1 MEFFCREVVELAA
14 TRLIALHKNKGKSV
28 AACLKSRT
36 DYAQNPDKTNKGEL
50 VSSYECSPLTV
61 DEEFMLSKRQY
72 ELVTGR
78 RQKSDV
84 IAYQIRQSFKPGEI
98 TAEEANKVGY
108 ELAMRFTKGKYVAL
122 RFYGFSQPS
131 QIDLSLPYDIALLD
145 IDMGETNGIELAR
158 KLRAENENIV
168 IIFITNFIQYA
179 PEGFEVQAFR
189 YLLKADLSA
198 KLDSYFDSAVQEVL
212 QRKQLVTISIN
223 SEIIDVPVN
232 DILYLES
239 HRRIIVMHLLDEK
252 RPAYQFYGNITEL
265 SEKIEPLGFLRI
277 QKSYLVNM
285 HYVEIFQYNKVQLR
299 GGLCLAPSEKNYS
312 ELKQKYLHW
321 RGKSRW
327 ML

>member
-1 MEFFCREVVELAA
+1 MNVLVCDDERQIVDSIIETLE
-14 TRLIALHKNKGKSV
+14 K
-28 AACLKSRT
+28 
-36 DYAQNPDKTNKGEL
+36 KTEETQ
-50 VSSYECSPLTV
+50 VSS
-61 DEEFMLSKRQY
+61 
-72 ELVTGR
+72 
-78 RQKSDV
+78 
-84 IAYQIRQSFKPGEI
+84 
-98 TAEEANKVGY
+98 
-108 ELAMRFTKGKYVAL
+108 

-179 PEGFEVQAFR
+179 
-189 YLLKADLSA
+189 

-212 QRKQLVTISIN
+212 RRKQLVTISIN

-252 RPAYQFYGNITEL
+252 SPAYQFYGNITEL

>member
-1 MEFFCREVVELAA
+1 MNVLVCDDERQIVDSIIETLE
-14 TRLIALHKNKGKSV
+14 K
-28 AACLKSRT
+28 
-36 DYAQNPDKTNKGEL
+36 KTEETQ
-50 VSSYECSPLTV
+50 VSS
-61 DEEFMLSKRQY
+61 
-72 ELVTGR
+72 
-78 RQKSDV
+78 
-84 IAYQIRQSFKPGEI
+84 
-98 TAEEANKVGY
+98 
-108 ELAMRFTKGKYVAL
+108 
-122 RFYGFSQPS
+122 RFYGVSQPS
-131 QIDLSLPYDIALLD
+131 QIDFSRPYDIALLD

-212 QRKQLVTISIN
+212 RRKQLVTISIN

-265 SEKIEPLGFLRI
+265 SEKSSHSVSFVFKKAILSICTMSKSFNTIKSNCAVVFVWLQAKRI
-277 QKSYLVNM
+277 IVS
-285 HYVEIFQYNKVQLR
+285 
-299 GGLCLAPSEKNYS
+299 
-312 ELKQKYLHW
+312 
-321 RGKSRW
+321 
-327 ML
+327 

>member
-1 MEFFCREVVELAA
+1 MNVLVCDDERQIVDSIIETLE
-14 TRLIALHKNKGKSV
+14 K
-28 AACLKSRT
+28 
-36 DYAQNPDKTNKGEL
+36 KTEETQ
-50 VSSYECSPLTV
+50 VS
-61 DEEFMLSKRQY
+61 
-72 ELVTGR
+72 
-78 RQKSDV
+78 
-84 IAYQIRQSFKPGEI
+84 
-98 TAEEANKVGY
+98 
-108 ELAMRFTKGKYVAL
+108 L

-189 YLLKADLSA
+189 YLLKADFSA

-265 SEKIEPLGFLRI
+265 SEKSSHSVSFVFKKAILSICTMSKSFNTIKSNCAVVFVWLQAKRI
-277 QKSYLVNM
+277 IMS
-285 HYVEIFQYNKVQLR
+285 
-299 GGLCLAPSEKNYS
+299 
-312 ELKQKYLHW
+312 
-321 RGKSRW
+321 
-327 ML
+327 

>member
-1 MEFFCREVVELAA
+1 MNVLVCDDERQIVDSIIETLE
-14 TRLIALHKNKGKSV
+14 K
-28 AACLKSRT
+28 
-36 DYAQNPDKTNKGEL
+36 KTEETQ
-50 VSSYECSPLTV
+50 VSS
-61 DEEFMLSKRQY
+61 
-72 ELVTGR
+72 
-78 RQKSDV
+78 
-84 IAYQIRQSFKPGEI
+84 
-98 TAEEANKVGY
+98 
-108 ELAMRFTKGKYVAL
+108 

-212 QRKQLVTISIN
+212 RRKQLVTISIN

-265 SEKIEPLGFLRI
+265 SEKSSHSVSFVFKKAILSICTMSKSFNTIKSNCAVVFVWLQAKRI
-277 QKSYLVNM
+277 IMS
-285 HYVEIFQYNKVQLR
+285 
-299 GGLCLAPSEKNYS
+299 
-312 ELKQKYLHW
+312 
-321 RGKSRW
+321 
-327 ML
+327 

>member
-1 MEFFCREVVELAA
+1 MNVLVCDDERQIVDSIIETLE
-14 TRLIALHKNKGKSV
+14 K
-28 AACLKSRT
+28 
-36 DYAQNPDKTNKGEL
+36 KTEETQ
-50 VSSYECSPLTV
+50 VSS
-61 DEEFMLSKRQY
+61 
-72 ELVTGR
+72 
-78 RQKSDV
+78 
-84 IAYQIRQSFKPGEI
+84 
-98 TAEEANKVGY
+98 
-108 ELAMRFTKGKYVAL
+108 

-212 QRKQLVTISIN
+212 RRKQLVTISIN

-252 RPAYQFYGNITEL
+252 SPAYQFYGNITEL
-265 SEKIEPLGFLRI
+265 SEKSSHSVSFVFKKAILSICTMSKSFNTIKSNCAVVFVWLQAKRI
-277 QKSYLVNM
+277 IMS
-285 HYVEIFQYNKVQLR
+285 
-299 GGLCLAPSEKNYS
+299 
-312 ELKQKYLHW
+312 
-321 RGKSRW
+321 
-327 ML
+327 

>member
-1 MEFFCREVVELAA
+1 MNVLVCDDERQIVDSIIETLE
-14 TRLIALHKNKGKSV
+14 K
-28 AACLKSRT
+28 
-36 DYAQNPDKTNKGEL
+36 KTEETQ
-50 VSSYECSPLTV
+50 VSS
-61 DEEFMLSKRQY
+61 
-72 ELVTGR
+72 
-78 RQKSDV
+78 
-84 IAYQIRQSFKPGEI
+84 
-98 TAEEANKVGY
+98 
-108 ELAMRFTKGKYVAL
+108 

-212 QRKQLVTISIN
+212 RRKQLVTISIN

-239 HRRIIVMHLLDEK
+239 HRRKTPSIPILRQHNGTIRK
-252 RPAYQFYGNITEL
+252 NRATRFPSYSKKL
-265 SEKIEPLGFLRI
+265 SCQYALCRNLSI
-277 QKSYLVNM
+277 Q
-285 HYVEIFQYNKVQLR
+285 
-299 GGLCLAPSEKNYS
+299 
-312 ELKQKYLHW
+312 
-321 RGKSRW
+321 
-327 ML
+327 

>member
-1 MEFFCREVVELAA
+1 MNVLVCDDERQIVDSIIETLE
-14 TRLIALHKNKGKSV
+14 K
-28 AACLKSRT
+28 
-36 DYAQNPDKTNKGEL
+36 KTEETQ
-50 VSSYECSPLTV
+50 VSS
-61 DEEFMLSKRQY
+61 
-72 ELVTGR
+72 
-78 RQKSDV
+78 
-84 IAYQIRQSFKPGEI
+84 
-98 TAEEANKVGY
+98 
-108 ELAMRFTKGKYVAL
+108 

-158 KLRAENENIV
+158 KLRAE
-168 IIFITNFIQYA
+168 
-179 PEGFEVQAFR
+179 FEVQAFR

-212 QRKQLVTISIN
+212 RRKQLVTISIN

-285 HYVEIFQYNKVQLR
+285 HYVEIFQYNKLQFL
-299 GGLCLAPSEKNYS
+299 GCLCLAPS
-312 ELKQKYLHW
+312 
-321 RGKSRW
+321 
-327 ML
+327 

>member
-1 MEFFCREVVELAA
+1 MNVLVCDDERQIVDSIIETLE
-14 TRLIALHKNKGKSV
+14 K
-28 AACLKSRT
+28 
-36 DYAQNPDKTNKGEL
+36 KTEETQ
-50 VSSYECSPLTV
+50 VSS
-61 DEEFMLSKRQY
+61 
-72 ELVTGR
+72 
-78 RQKSDV
+78 
-84 IAYQIRQSFKPGEI
+84 
-98 TAEEANKVGY
+98 
-108 ELAMRFTKGKYVAL
+108 
-122 RFYGFSQPS
+122 RFYGVSQPS
-131 QIDLSLPYDIALLD
+131 QIDFSRPYDIALLD

-212 QRKQLVTISIN
+212 RRKQLVTISIN

-265 SEKIEPLGFLRI
+265 SEKMTKMAAELEPMGFLRI

>member
-1 MEFFCREVVELAA
+1 MNVLVCDDERQIVDSIIETLE
-14 TRLIALHKNKGKSV
+14 K
-28 AACLKSRT
+28 
-36 DYAQNPDKTNKGEL
+36 KTEETQ
-50 VSSYECSPLTV
+50 VSS
-61 DEEFMLSKRQY
+61 
-72 ELVTGR
+72 
-78 RQKSDV
+78 
-84 IAYQIRQSFKPGEI
+84 
-98 TAEEANKVGY
+98 
-108 ELAMRFTKGKYVAL
+108 

-212 QRKQLVTISIN
+212 RRKQLVTISIN

-239 HRRIIVMHLLDEK
+239 HRRIIGRKTPSIPILRQHNGTIRK
-252 RPAYQFYGNITEL
+252 NRATRFPSYSKKL
-265 SEKIEPLGFLRI
+265 SCQYALCRNLSI
-277 QKSYLVNM
+277 Q
-285 HYVEIFQYNKVQLR
+285 
-299 GGLCLAPSEKNYS
+299 
-312 ELKQKYLHW
+312 
-321 RGKSRW
+321 
-327 ML
+327 

>member
-1 MEFFCREVVELAA
+1 MSHKRNEALRHVQHSMHHVIAA
-14 TRLIALHKNKGKSV
+14 GEGSDRAPDSCKLCPYYRPDFKFRT
-28 AACLKSRT
+28 CL
-36 DYAQNPDKTNKGEL
+36 YAHCPYKKQVNVFRSTPEKWDIL
-50 VSSYECSPLTV
+50 YVSS
-61 DEEFMLSKRQY
+61 
-72 ELVTGR
+72 
-78 RQKSDV
+78 
-84 IAYQIRQSFKPGEI
+84 
-98 TAEEANKVGY
+98 
-108 ELAMRFTKGKYVAL
+108 

-158 KLRAENENIV
+158 KLRASNENIV

-212 QRKQLVTISIN
+212 RRKQLVTISIN

-239 HRRIIVMHLLDEK
+239 HRRIVVMHLLDEK
-252 RPAYQFYGNITEL
+252 SPAYQFYGNITEL

-321 RGKSRW
+321 RGKSRSPSKKNAGRN
-327 ML
+327 LPAQAALVAVSICTKPKRTQHPQPRQ

>member
-1 MEFFCREVVELAA
+1 MNVLVCDDERQIVDSIIETLE
-14 TRLIALHKNKGKSV
+14 K
-28 AACLKSRT
+28 
-36 DYAQNPDKTNKGEL
+36 KTEETQ
-50 VSSYECSPLTV
+50 VSS
-61 DEEFMLSKRQY
+61 
-72 ELVTGR
+72 
-78 RQKSDV
+78 
-84 IAYQIRQSFKPGEI
+84 
-98 TAEEANKVGY
+98 
-108 ELAMRFTKGKYVAL
+108 

-212 QRKQLVTISIN
+212 RRKQLVTISIN

-252 RPAYQFYGNITEL
+252 RPAYQFYAAFTGSSFWSTT
-265 SEKIEPLGFLRI
+265 R
-277 QKSYLVNM
+277 
-285 HYVEIFQYNKVQLR
+285 
-299 GGLCLAPSEKNYS
+299 C
-312 ELKQKYLHW
+312 
-321 RGKSRW
+321 
-327 ML
+327 

>member
-1 MEFFCREVVELAA
+1 MNVLVCDDDQQIVDSIIEEL
-14 TRLIALHKNKGKSV
+14 KKKS
-28 AACLKSRT
+28 
-36 DYAQNPDKTNKGEL
+36 
-50 VSSYECSPLTV
+50 
-61 DEEFMLSKRQY
+61 EE
-72 ELVTGR
+72 TH
-78 RQKSDV
+78 
-84 IAYQIRQSFKPGEI
+84 
-98 TAEEANKVGY
+98 
-108 ELAMRFTKGKYVAL
+108 VAL

-158 KLRAENENIV
+158 KLRAENGNIV

-189 YLLKADLSA
+189 YLLKADFSA

-265 SEKIEPLGFLRI
+265 SEKSSHSVSFVFKKAILSICTMSKSFNTIKSNCAVVFVWLQAKRI
-277 QKSYLVNM
+277 IMS
-285 HYVEIFQYNKVQLR
+285 
-299 GGLCLAPSEKNYS
+299 
-312 ELKQKYLHW
+312 
-321 RGKSRW
+321 
-327 ML
+327 

>member
-1 MEFFCREVVELAA
+1 MNVLVCDDERQIVDSIIETLE
-14 TRLIALHKNKGKSV
+14 K
-28 AACLKSRT
+28 
-36 DYAQNPDKTNKGEL
+36 KTEETQ
-50 VSSYECSPLTV
+50 VSS
-61 DEEFMLSKRQY
+61 
-72 ELVTGR
+72 
-78 RQKSDV
+78 
-84 IAYQIRQSFKPGEI
+84 
-98 TAEEANKVGY
+98 
-108 ELAMRFTKGKYVAL
+108 

-212 QRKQLVTISIN
+212 RRKQLVTISIN

-265 SEKIEPLGFLRI
+265 SEKSSHSVSFVFKKAILSICTMSKSFNTIKSNCAVVFVWLQAKRI
-277 QKSYLVNM
+277 IVS
-285 HYVEIFQYNKVQLR
+285 
-299 GGLCLAPSEKNYS
+299 
-312 ELKQKYLHW
+312 
-321 RGKSRW
+321 
-327 ML
+327 